1 MANMVIYRV
10 QVGAYLLKAN
20 ANNMLKKL
28 KKKGFNPIVVK
39 SGKLYKVQVGA
50 YAKIENAQNVQKK
63 LKNFGFKSIIVE
75 YLVKQEDEP
84 KIPEKQEVKPVDN
97 QEHPRIRIW
106 GIWFTET
113 CESKYGDA
121 TAIIQYDKDDNIKHV
136 ILIDTGMNGCDTI
149 KKLKKAGVKKIDAVV
164 ISHAHGDHYGFLT
177 SVLDNFEVCA
187 LYLPDCTELDKYQKS
202 YGNAIRNQENKAKK
216 RGINCTYLKK
226 GSSFE
231 IGKIKCNCIWQA
243 PANKLSEHDSHHFVN
258 NQSIVLVFTLDDIW
272 KYHTAGDLQNEANNL
287 LCKEIADLKADV
299 FKIQWHG
306 DANACNNTICK
317 AISPK
322 IAISDYHHKEGSG
335 RGTTRKRLESVGAI
349 VARNYENGDIYIDC
363 IGNTMTLS
371 SSKKNISAT
380 FKK

>member
-226 GSSFE
+226 DSSFE

>member
-10 QVGAYLLKAN
+10 QVGAYLLKTN
-20 ANNMLKKL
+20 ADRTLKKL
-28 KKKGFNPIVVK
+28 KQKGFNPIIIK

-50 YAKIENAQNVQKK
+50 YAKIENAQNIQKK

-75 YLVKQEDEP
+75 YLLKQEDEP
-84 KIPEKQEVKPVDN
+84 KVPEKQESTDK

-121 TAIIQYDKDDNIKHV
+121 TAIIQYDKDDNIEHV

-149 KKLKKAGVKKIDAVV
+149 KKLKKAGVTRIDAVV

-177 SVLDNFEVCA
+177 SVFDNFEVDA
-187 LYLPDCTELDKYQKS
+187 LYLPDCTELDKHQKS

-216 RGINCTYLKK
+216 RGIKCTYLKK
-226 GSSFE
+226 GSAFE
-231 IGKIKCNCIWQA
+231 IGMIKCDCIWQA
-243 PANKLSEHDSHHFVN
+243 PANKLSEHDNHHFVN
-258 NQSIVLVFTLDDIW
+258 NQSIVLVFTLDEIW
-272 KYHTAGDLQNEANNL
+272 KYHSAGDLQNEANNL

-299 FKIQWHG
+299 FKVQWHG
-306 DANACNNTICK
+306 DANACNNTLCK

-322 IAISDYHHKEGSG
+322 IAFWNYHHKEQSG

-349 VARNYENGDIYIDC
+349 VARNFENGDIYIDC

>member
-1 MANMVIYRV
+1 MANMVVYKV

-20 ANNMLKKL
+20 ANRTIKKL
-28 KKKGFNPIVVK
+28 KQKGFNPIIIK

-50 YAKIENAQNVQKK
+50 YAKIENAQNIQKK

-75 YLVKQEDEP
+75 YLVKQEGEP
-84 KIPEKQEVKPVDN
+84 KVTEKQEVKPVDS

-113 CESKYGDA
+113 CEEKYGDA
-121 TAIIQYDKDDNIKHV
+121 TAIIQYDKDDNIEHV

-177 SVLDNFEVCA
+177 AVFDNFEVGA
-187 LYLPDCTELDKYQKS
+187 LYLPDCTELNKYQKS

-216 RGINCTYLKK
+216 REISCAYLKR

-231 IGKIKCNCIWQA
+231 IGKIKCDCIWQA

-258 NQSIVLVFTLDDIW
+258 NQSIVLVFTLDGIW

-299 FKIQWHG
+299 FKVQWHG
-306 DANACNNTICK
+306 DANACNNTLCK
-317 AISPK
+317 AIKPK
-322 IAISDYHHKEGSG
+322 IAFWNYHHKERSG

-349 VARNYENGDIYIDC
+349 VARNFENGDIYIDC

>member
-10 QVGAYLLKAN
+10 QVGAYLLKTN
-20 ANNMLKKL
+20 ADRTLKKL
-28 KKKGFNPIVVK
+28 KQKGFNPIIIK

-50 YAKIENAQNVQKK
+50 YARIENAQNIQKK

-84 KIPEKQEVKPVDN
+84 KVPEKQEVKPVDS

-113 CESKYGDA
+113 CEEKYGDA
-121 TAIIQYDKDDNIKHV
+121 TAIIQYDKDDNIEHV

-177 SVLDNFEVCA
+177 AVFDNFEVGA

-216 RGINCTYLKK
+216 REISCAYLKR

-231 IGKIKCNCIWQA
+231 IGKIKCDCIWQA
-243 PANKLSEHDSHHFVN
+243 SANKLSEHDSHHFVN
-258 NQSIVLVFTLDDIW
+258 NQSIVLVFTLDGVW

-299 FKIQWHG
+299 FKVQWHG
-306 DANACNNTICK
+306 DANACNNTLCK
-317 AISPK
+317 AIEPK
-322 IAISDYHHKEGSG
+322 IAFWNYHHKEQSG

-349 VARNYENGDIYIDC
+349 VARNFENGDIYIDC

>member
-1 MANMVIYRV
+1 MANMVIYKV
-10 QVGAYLLKAN
+10 QVGAYLLKVN
-20 ANNMLKKL
+20 ANNVLKKL
-28 KKKGFNPIVVK
+28 KKKGFNPILVK

-50 YAKIENAQNVQKK
+50 YSKIENAQNIQKK

-75 YLVKQEDEP
+75 YLVKQAEP
-84 KIPEKQEVKPVDN
+84 KTPEKKEPVV
-97 QEHPRIRIW
+97 EHPRIRIW

-113 CESKYGDA
+113 CEEKYGDA
-121 TAIIQYDKDDNIKHV
+121 TAIIQYDKDNNIEHV

-149 KKLKKAGVKKIDAVV
+149 NKLKKAGVKKIDAVV

-177 SVLDNFEVCA
+177 AVFDNFEVGA

-202 YGNAIRNQENKAKK
+202 YGNAIRNQENKAKN
-216 RGINCTYLKK
+216 RGIACDYLKK
-226 GSSFE
+226 GSSFT
-231 IGKIKCNCIWQA
+231 IGKIKCDCIWQA
-243 PANKLSEHDSHHFVN
+243 SANQLHEHDDHHFVN
-258 NQSIVLVFTLDDIW
+258 NLSVVLVFTLDGIW

-306 DANACNNTICK
+306 DANACNNTLCK
-317 AISPK
+317 AIEPK
-322 IAISDYHHKEGSG
+322 IAFWNYHHKEQSG
-335 RGTTRKRLESVGAI
+335 RGTTRKRLESVGTI

>member
-1 MANMVIYRV
+1 MANMVIYKV
-10 QVGAYLLKAN
+10 QVGAYLLKVN
-20 ANNMLKKL
+20 ANNVLKKL
-28 KKKGFNPIVVK
+28 KKKGFNPILVK

-50 YAKIENAQNVQKK
+50 YSKIENAQNIQKK

-75 YLVKQEDEP
+75 YLVKQDEP
-84 KIPEKQEVKPVDN
+84 KTPEKKEPVV
-97 QEHPRIRIW
+97 EHPRIRIW

-113 CESKYGDA
+113 CEEKYGDA
-121 TAIIQYDKDDNIKHV
+121 TAIIQYDKDDNIEHV

-149 KKLKKAGVKKIDAVV
+149 NKLKKAGVKKIDAVV

-177 SVLDNFEVCA
+177 AVFDNFEVGA

-202 YGNAIRNQENKAKK
+202 NGNSIRNHENKAKK
-216 RGINCTYLKK
+216 CGINCTYLKK
-226 GSSFE
+226 GSSFT
-231 IGKIKCNCIWQA
+231 IGKIKCDCIWQA
-243 PANKLSEHDSHHFVN
+243 SANQLHEHDDHHFVN
-258 NQSIVLVFTLDDIW
+258 NMSVVLVFTLDGIW

-299 FKIQWHG
+299 FKVQWHG
-306 DANACNNTICK
+306 DANACNNTLCK

-322 IAISDYHHKEGSG
+322 IAFWNYHHKEQYG

>member
-20 ANNMLKKL
+20 ADRTLKKL
-28 KKKGFNPIVVK
+28 KQKGFNPIIVK

-50 YAKIENAQNVQKK
+50 YAKIENAQNIQKK

-75 YLVKQEDEP
+75 HLVKQEDKP
-84 KIPEKQEVKPVDN
+84 KVPEKQESTDK

-121 TAIIQYDKDDNIKHV
+121 TAIIQYDKDDNIEHV

-149 KKLKKAGVKKIDAVV
+149 KKLKKAGVTRIDAVV

-177 SVLDNFEVCA
+177 SVFDNFEVDA
-187 LYLPDCTELDKYQKS
+187 LYLPDCTELDKHQKS
-202 YGNAIRNQENKAKK
+202 YGNSIRNQEKKAKK
-216 RGINCTYLKK
+216 RGIKCAYLKK
-226 GSSFE
+226 GSAFE
-231 IGKIKCNCIWQA
+231 IGMIKCDCIWQA

-258 NQSIVLVFTLDDIW
+258 NQSIVLVFTLDGIW
-272 KYHTAGDLQNEANNL
+272 KYHSAGDLQNEANNL
-287 LCKEIADLKADV
+287 LCKEIADLEADV
-299 FKIQWHG
+299 FKVQWHG
-306 DANACNNTICK
+306 DANACNNTLCK
-317 AISPK
+317 AIKPK
-322 IAISDYHHKEGSG
+322 IAFWNYHHKERSG

>member
-1 MANMVIYRV
+1 
-10 QVGAYLLKAN
+10 
-20 ANNMLKKL
+20 MLKKL

-216 RGINCTYLKK
+216 REIACAYLKK
-226 GSSFE
+226 DSSFE

>member
-1 MANMVIYRV
+1 MANMVIYKV
-10 QVGAYLLKAN
+10 QVGAYLLKVN
-20 ANNMLKKL
+20 ANNVLKKL
-28 KKKGFNPIVVK
+28 KKKGFNPILVK

-50 YAKIENAQNVQKK
+50 YSKIKNAQNIQKK

-75 YLVKQEDEP
+75 YLVKQDEP
-84 KIPEKQEVKPVDN
+84 KTPEKKEPVV
-97 QEHPRIRIW
+97 EHPRIRIW

-113 CESKYGDA
+113 CEEKYGDA
-121 TAIIQYDKDDNIKHV
+121 TAIIQYDKDDNIEHV

-149 KKLKKAGVKKIDAVV
+149 DKLKKAGVKKIDAVV

-177 SVLDNFEVCA
+177 AVLDNFEVGA

-216 RGINCTYLKK
+216 RGIACAYLKR
-226 GSSFE
+226 GSSFT
-231 IGKIKCNCIWQA
+231 IGKIKCDCIWQA
-243 PANKLSEHDSHHFVN
+243 LASQLHEHDDHHFVN
-258 NQSIVLVFTLDDIW
+258 NMSVVLVFTLDGIW

-299 FKIQWHG
+299 FKVQWHG

-317 AISPK
+317 AVSPK
-322 IAISDYHHKEGSG
+322 IAFWNYHHKERSG

-349 VARNYENGDIYIDC
+349 VARNFENGDIYIDC

>member
-1 MANMVIYRV
+1 MANMVIHRV

-20 ANNMLKKL
+20 ADRTLKKL
-28 KKKGFNPIVVK
+28 KQKGFNPIIVK

-50 YAKIENAQNVQKK
+50 YAKIENAQNIQKK

-75 YLVKQEDEP
+75 YLVKQEEP
-84 KIPEKQEVKPVDN
+84 TVPEKQEPVV
-97 QEHPRIRIW
+97 EHPRIRIW

-113 CESKYGDA
+113 CEEKYGDA
-121 TAIIQYDKDDNIKHV
+121 TAIIQYDKDDNIEHV

-149 KKLKKAGVKKIDAVV
+149 KKLKSAGVTRIDAVV

-177 SVLDNFEVCA
+177 SVFDNFEVGE
-187 LYLPDCTELDKYQKS
+187 LYLPDCTELDKYQKT
-202 YGNAIRNQENKAKK
+202 YGNAIRNQEKKAKN
-216 RGINCTYLKK
+216 RGIKCVYLKK
-226 GSSFE
+226 GSAFE
-231 IGKIKCNCIWQA
+231 IGMIKCDCIWQA
-243 PANKLSEHDSHHFVN
+243 PANKLSEHDNHHFVN
-258 NQSIVLVFTLDDIW
+258 NQSIVLVFTLDGIW
-272 KYHTAGDLQNEANNL
+272 KYHSAGDLQNEANNL
-287 LCKEIADLKADV
+287 LCKEIANLEADV
-299 FKIQWHG
+299 FKVQWHG
-306 DANACNNTICK
+306 DANACNNTLCK
-317 AISPK
+317 AIKPK
-322 IAISDYHHKEGSG
+322 IAFWNYHHKERSG

>member
-1 MANMVIYRV
+1 MANMVIYKV
-10 QVGAYLLKAN
+10 QVGAYLLKLN
-20 ANNMLKKL
+20 ANNVLKKL
-28 KKKGFNPIVVK
+28 KKKGFNPIIVK

-50 YAKIENAQNVQKK
+50 YSKIENAQNIQKK

-75 YLVKQEDEP
+75 YLVKQEEP
-84 KIPEKQEVKPVDN
+84 TVPEKKESVV
-97 QEHPRIRIW
+97 EHPRIRIW

-113 CESKYGDA
+113 CEEKYGDA
-121 TAIIQYDKDDNIKHV
+121 TAIIQYDKDDNIEHA

-149 KKLKKAGVKKIDAVV
+149 NKLKKAGVKKIDAVV

-177 SVLDNFEVCA
+177 AVFDNFEVGA

-202 YGNAIRNQENKAKK
+202 NGNSIRNQENKAKK
-216 RGINCTYLKK
+216 RGIDCTYLKK

-231 IGKIKCNCIWQA
+231 IGKIKCDCIWQA
-243 PANKLSEHDSHHFVN
+243 SANQLHEHDDHHFVN
-258 NQSIVLVFTLDDIW
+258 NMSVVLVFTLDGIW

-299 FKIQWHG
+299 FKVQWHG

-317 AISPK
+317 AVSPK
-322 IAISDYHHKEGSG
+322 IAFWNYHHKEQSG

>member
-1 MANMVIYRV
+1 MANMVIYKV
-10 QVGAYLLKAN
+10 QVGAYLLKLN
-20 ANNMLKKL
+20 ANNVLKKL
-28 KKKGFNPIVVK
+28 KKKGFNPIIVK

-50 YAKIENAQNVQKK
+50 YSKIENAQNIQKK

-75 YLVKQEDEP
+75 YLVKQEEP
-84 KIPEKQEVKPVDN
+84 TVPEKKESVV
-97 QEHPRIRIW
+97 EHPRIRIW

-113 CESKYGDA
+113 CEEKYGDA
-121 TAIIQYDKDDNIKHV
+121 TAIIQYDKDDNIEHA

-149 KKLKKAGVKKIDAVV
+149 NKLKKAGVKKIDAVV

-177 SVLDNFEVCA
+177 AVFDNFEVGA

-202 YGNAIRNQENKAKK
+202 YGNAIRNQENKAKN
-216 RGINCTYLKK
+216 RGIVCDYLKK
-226 GSSFE
+226 GSSFT
-231 IGKIKCNCIWQA
+231 IGKIKCDCIWQA
-243 PANKLSEHDSHHFVN
+243 SANQLHEHDDHHFVN
-258 NQSIVLVFTLDDIW
+258 NMSVVLVFTLDGIW

-299 FKIQWHG
+299 FKVQWHG

-317 AISPK
+317 AVSPK
-322 IAISDYHHKEGSG
+322 IAFWNYHHKEQSG

>member
-1 MANMVIYRV
+1 MANMVIYKV
-10 QVGAYLLKAN
+10 QVGAYLLKVN
-20 ANNMLKKL
+20 ANNVLKKL
-28 KKKGFNPIVVK
+28 KKRGFNPILVK

-50 YAKIENAQNVQKK
+50 YSKIKNAQNIQKK

-75 YLVKQEDEP
+75 YLVKQKEP
-84 KIPEKQEVKPVDN
+84 TVPEKQEPVV
-97 QEHPRIRIW
+97 EHPRIRIW

-113 CESKYGDA
+113 CEEKYGDA
-121 TAIIQYDKDDNIKHV
+121 TAIIQYDKDDNIEHV

-149 KKLKKAGVKKIDAVV
+149 NKLKKAGVKKIDAVV
-164 ISHAHGDHYGFLT
+164 ISHAHGDHYGFLAA
-177 SVLDNFEVCA
+177 VFDNFEVVA

-202 YGNAIRNQENKAKK
+202 NGNSIRNQENKAKK

-226 GSSFE
+226 GSSFT
-231 IGKIKCNCIWQA
+231 IGKIKCDCIWQA
-243 PANKLSEHDSHHFVN
+243 SANQLHEHDDHHFVN
-258 NQSIVLVFTLDDIW
+258 NLSVVLVFTLDGIW

-287 LCKEIADLKADV
+287 LCKEITDLKADV

-306 DANACNNTICK
+306 DANACNNTLCK

-322 IAISDYHHKEGSG
+322 IAFWNYHHKEQYG

-363 IGNTMTLS
+363 IGDTMTLS